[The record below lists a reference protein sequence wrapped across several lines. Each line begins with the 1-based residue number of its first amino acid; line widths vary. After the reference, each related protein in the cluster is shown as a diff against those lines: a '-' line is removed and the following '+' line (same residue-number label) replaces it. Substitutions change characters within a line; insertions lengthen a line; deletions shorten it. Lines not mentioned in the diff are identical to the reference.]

1 MMKKW
6 IFGAASAALLAS
18 GLFFSCANSDDYDD
32 ETTKEEIVSLATL
45 VGGSYSFTAGTAT
58 HTLSFVSETEATY
71 AIPAYNI
78 FQYFTYTA
86 EESGSNEYTLKMY
99 AHEEGETVD
108 TATTT
113 AEARSY
119 VITINSFSEILIGTT
134 TASLASPTDLIG
146 KSYSFTAGPST
157 HILSFA
163 SNTELAYSMTGS
175 WGGASYIFTYKTL
188 VNSDGSY
195 TFSMY
200 QHYADTEADL
210 TASAN
215 RTSTITINDDSTIL
229 IGTTSASLYT
239 DYASL
244 GSTLYAGSCT
254 PMHGLCTALQ
264 LTLPSPWVNRN
275 FPTPPKA

>member
-146 KSYSFTAGPST
+146 KSYSTS
-157 HILSFA
+157 
-163 SNTELAYSMTGS
+163 
-175 WGGASYIFTYKTL
+175 
-188 VNSDGSY
+188 V
-195 TFSMY
+195 
-200 QHYADTEADL
+200 ADL
-210 TASAN
+210 YEKGISVGSMSKTYSLPGLRVGWVTGREDLINEINRHRQYNTISVSALDEYFAAYALEN
-215 RTSTITINDDSTIL
+215 RDEIEK
-229 IGTTSASLYT
+229 
-239 DYASL
+239 
-244 GSTLYAGSCT
+244 
-254 PMHGLCTALQ
+254 
-264 LTLPSPWVNRN
+264 RN
-275 FPTPPKA
+275 FKILNNGLKILKSWIENEQKADKFC